1 VLSLSDH
8 TPTANCL
15 QQAERCALTSCR
27 YHLGAERR
35 TADGQAF
42 RCAIDAANGT
52 TGLSPANV
60 ARLLDMTESEV
71 QRIERAAFPRAR
83 LALQKIKNEEH
94 DLERQARERHARSKV
109 PAASAPLGR
118 AGTVSPD
125 LGEASAPPTAPRR
138 RPTPQVKLPAPPATA
153 APPAAPGMVA
163 VVLVVRATARR
174 RPKPRPRLPAVDAR
188 QMALSWGEAA

>member
-1 VLSLSDH
+1 MVPPHDSPPTAPRRVLSLSDH

-71 QRIERAAFPRAR
+71 QRIERATYPRLR
-83 LALQKIKNEEH
+83 LALQKIGNDEH
-94 DLERQARERHARSKV
+94 DLERQARERHARGKV
-109 PAASAPLGR
+109 PAASAP
-118 AGTVSPD
+118 A
-125 LGEASAPPTAPRR
+125 TAPRR
-138 RPTPQVKLPAPPATA
+138 RPTPQVTLPAPT
-153 APPAAPGMVA
+153 PPAASGMVA

-174 RPKPRPRLPAVDAR
+174 RPKPRPRLPAVDTR
-188 QMALSWGEAA
+188 QMVLWGEAA